1 VFCLALTVVF
11 VAACGDVTD
20 SVEGAGSFERAS
32 AAINA
37 VDLQRHIEALA
48 SDRMLGRAPAT
59 PGEERTVEYLVDQY
73 RRIGLAP
80 AGPDG
85 YLQAVPLAEITG
97 NSDMSLTLGEETLRY
112 ADDFVAR
119 TPRMVKQVELR
130 DSELVFAGYGIVAPE
145 YDWND
150 YAGVDWHGKTA
161 VVLVNDP
168 GFASGDPT
176 LFNGRAMTYYGR
188 WTYKFEEAARQG
200 AAGLLIVHQT
210 EPAAYGWDVV
220 RNSNTGPQ
228 IYLASADGNAAA
240 VMVEGWLQRT
250 VAERLF
256 TRAGHS
262 LDQLQAAALDDGFQ
276 PVSLGQTADLTIQNT
291 IREYDSYNVI
301 GAIPG
306 VGRTAEYVVYTAHW
320 DHLGQDPSLQ
330 GDQIYNG
337 AADNASGVAAM
348 LEIARAHA
356 ALEPV
361 PERSVLFAA
370 VTAEESGLLGS
381 LYFAQNPVV
390 ATRDLVAVL
399 NMDIMLRE
407 GPEPVATVIGIGQSD
422 LGVYADSAAQR
433 QGRTVRPH
441 PAPESGYFY
450 RSDHFSLAK
459 YGVPGLA
466 YLNAGASETDYV
478 RERYHK
484 TGDEFDESWDL
495 GGAVQ
500 DAQLFFDIG
509 YRLATS
515 DVFPAWRETSE
526 FRAARAADGR

>member
-1 VFCLALTVVF
+1 VFHMAFIILFL
-11 VAACGDVTD
+11 AACGETTD
-20 SVEGAGSFERAS
+20 NVDGAGSFDNAY
-32 AAINA
+32 AAINIA
-37 VDLQRHIEALA
+37 DMQHHIEALA
-48 SDRMLGRAPAT
+48 SDHMLGRAPAT
-59 PGEERTVEYLVDQY
+59 LGEERTLEYLVDQY
-73 RRIGLAP
+73 RRMGLEP

-97 NSDMSLTLGEETLRY
+97 NADMSLTLGGEVLRY
-112 ADDFVAR
+112 GDDFVAR
-119 TPRMVKQVELR
+119 TPRLVKQAELQ

-150 YAGVDWHGKTA
+150 YEGIDWQDKTA

-168 GFASGDPT
+168 GFATGDPT

-220 RNSNTGPQ
+220 RNSNTGAQ

-240 VMVEGWLQRT
+240 VVVEGWLQRT

-262 LDQLQAAALDDGFQ
+262 LDKLQAAALDRNFQ
-276 PVSLGQTADLTIQNT
+276 PVPLDQTADLTIHNT

-306 VGRTAEYVVYTAHW
+306 AGRADEYVVYTAHW
-320 DHLGQDPSLQ
+320 DHLGQDPSLD

-356 ALEPV
+356 ALEPA

-370 VTAEESGLLGS
+370 VTAEESVLLGS
-381 LYFAQNPVV
+381 HYFAQNPVV

-407 GPEPVATVIGIGQSD
+407 GPEPVATVIGIGQSE
-422 LGVYADSAAQR
+422 LGVYADSAARR

-441 PAPESGYFY
+441 PSPESGYFY
-450 RSDHFSLAK
+450 RSDHFSLAR

-466 YLNAGASETDYV
+466 YLNAGASQTDYV

-484 TGDEFDESWDL
+484 TGDEFDDSWDL
-495 GGAVQ
+495 RGAVQ

-515 DVFPAWRETSE
+515 DAFPAWRETSE